1 VICANRT
8 SRVQRSSLGALR
20 ARSVAVRSPTTR
32 TWSSRWVRAR
42 YPLERHFKKIPSTL
56 YFFLSPL
63 TGAHSELLPRTTP
76 NIWDVLIALFG
87 GLAGMGGR
95 YITESRLHQKMLAF
109 VRPGTSFHDLDE
121 FANEQIRE
129 EGFENLDFLGNVGR
143 SICQHRDDR
152 LYIEAGNHRRL
163 GEVGC
168 FTFEPHISQHG
179 SCWGLKHENIYYFD
193 DSGVVTEL

>member
-1 VICANRT
+1 LDCCDHRRHADFTADSPIMGLGYGLGIYDASLIR
-8 SRVQRSSLGALR
+8 RSLKNLGIATLISLC
-20 ARSVAVRSPTTR
+20 T
-32 TWSSRWVRAR
+32 
-42 YPLERHFKKIPSTL
+42 STL